1 MGLSFL
7 QVGMLG
13 VAGVATFSGI
23 ALASVART
31 TKAALPAR
39 TTTDVRT
46 LATRERAVISDL
58 RTFQELSAKDRIGPW
73 AAKLKADE
81 GMQAAALASLGR
93 DLGAVAA
100 TTQKQSGP
108 HVIFA
113 TSGSGATSTRPFTIP
128 ASDDAWQIS
137 WGYDCADVGGSGTFD
152 YHVNQGTQPDY
163 QDFGPN
169 QLGTGGQGI
178 EHYYD
183 RGTFNLQVNSECSW
197 SIQVIW

>member
-1 MGLSFL
+1 MGLSCL

-58 RTFQELSAKDRIGPW
+58 STFQELSAKDRIGPW

-81 GMQAAALASLGR
+81 GMQAAALAALGR

-128 ASDDAWQIS
+128 HPTTHGRSAGAMTARMLAVRGPSITTSIKVLSRTTTASGRIS
-137 WGYDCADVGGSGTFD
+137 SARAGKVLSTTTTAARSTSRS
-152 YHVNQGTQPDY
+152 TRSAA
-163 QDFGPN
+163 
-169 QLGTGGQGI
+169 GQS
-178 EHYYD
+178 
-183 RGTFNLQVNSECSW
+183 R
-197 SIQVIW
+197 

>member
-1 MGLSFL
+1 
-7 QVGMLG
+7 
-13 VAGVATFSGI
+13 
-23 ALASVART
+23 
-31 TKAALPAR
+31 
-39 TTTDVRT
+39 
-46 LATRERAVISDL
+46 
-58 RTFQELSAKDRIGPW
+58 
-73 AAKLKADE
+73 
-81 GMQAAALASLGR
+81 
-93 DLGAVAA
+93 
-100 TTQKQSGP
+100 
-108 HVIFA
+108 IFA
-113 TSGSGATSTRPFTIP
+113 TSGSGAPSTRPVTIP
-128 ASDDAWQIS
+128 ASDHAWQIS